1 MENKKKLELTDDNL
15 KPCPFCGAHAKIFT
29 NNDKEHTCYIECV
42 CCFVRTDDYYDK
54 KYLVK
59 DWNRRYDSSSANH
72 DKLEH
77 ALRSLYNAV
86 SSLLKEINVERT

>member
-1 MENKKKLELTDDNL
+1 MSNEKELKLTDDNL

-59 DWNRRYDSSSANH
+59 DWNRRCDSPNANH
-72 DKLEH
+72 DEWYH
-77 ALRSLYNAV
+77 ALNALFDAV
-86 SSLLKEINVERT
+86 SSIKKLTPYYD